1 MNSLRDNSEYRL
13 IMTVICVVCGLGAV
27 GSVVPLV
34 EQAITTLLIGLA
46 VVAVWVTSM
55 RLIVR
60 MIREHLED
68 LEDERT
74 AAAWRVAHQPATSLQ
89 EVP

>member
-27 GSVVPLV
+27 GSVVPVV
-34 EQAITTLLIGLA
+34 EQAITTILIGLA
-46 VVAVWVTSM
+46 IVAVWVISA

-74 AAAWRVAHQPATSLQ
+74 AQEWRATHQPAMSMQ
-89 EVP
+89 EVR